1 MVSTSI
7 GVWLGALLTIGIA
20 SIAIKEN
27 KFSRWAEY
35 TLLSA
40 IAGNFIV
47 LGIQNINKIA
57 INGLRNGDFTY
68 IITLILGLMVYG
80 LVTQSYSWIARIPV
94 SLIVGVGTGVAV
106 RAVFEADVI
115 PMIIAGAALDFST
128 ILATIAT
135 IISITLTLSTLLYF
149 IFTFP
154 IVQNKKVSSFL
165 LYGRYGMIIAFGIA
179 IGMTVMTRINQF
191 AGRLMFLL
199 IEWLGVAS

>member
-47 LGIQNINKIA
+47 LGIQNINNIA
-57 INGLRNGDFTY
+57 INGLFDGDFTY
-68 IITLILGLMVYG
+68 IISIILGLMVYG
-80 LVTQSYSWIARIPV
+80 LVTQTYSWMARIPV
-94 SLIVGVGTGVAV
+94 SLIVGVGTGISV
-106 RAVFEADVI
+106 RAIFEAEII
-115 PMIIAGAALDFST
+115 PMIIAGTALDFST
-128 ILATIAT
+128 VWVTIAT

-154 IVQNKKVSSFL
+154 IVQNKKLSNFV
-165 LYGRYGMIIAFGIA
+165 LYGRYGMIIAFGIS

-191 AGRLMFLL
+191 VGRLMFLL